1 LHQISA
7 CIPDFKV
14 VTIEDNSITGK
25 MKLGIGPLKGNFEG
39 KFLLTNI
46 KPQESLNI
54 EGNAKGMNGS
64 VDILINV
71 TFSEK
76 ILMKY

>member
-1 LHQISA
+1 
-7 CIPDFKV
+7 
-14 VTIEDNSITGK
+14 